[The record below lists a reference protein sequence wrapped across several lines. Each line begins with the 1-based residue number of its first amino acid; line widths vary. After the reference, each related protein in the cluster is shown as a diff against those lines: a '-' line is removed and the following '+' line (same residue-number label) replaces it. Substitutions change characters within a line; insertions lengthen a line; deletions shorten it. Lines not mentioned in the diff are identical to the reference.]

1 MNIVLKTS
9 AALSALCLAGCVAT
23 QNAGRQIE
31 ALATSSE
38 DLASKMPSEGQSMP
52 VIEVSKEMYF
62 GGEAFRK
69 RRGAELPAATDRVL
83 LRSSGDIDVSAFA
96 SLVTKATGI
105 PVALNV
111 KSQQVAANAASLKQT
126 MSVLWDGPLAGVLD
140 QAAAKF
146 GIDWEYQDGVI
157 VLSDERTETFVLHA
171 LPTTAALDAGLQTGG
186 QSGSGG
192 SSGGS
197 SGQSGASGEGQFD
210 AGQKV
215 AIDVWK
221 DVQGA
226 VAVIVGERGRFALT
240 PSNGTL
246 TVTSSPAVLAQVARF
261 VRTQNDIL
269 TRQVFIRMKIYS
281 VEAGEG
287 DDAGFKITS
296 LFQNAASSVG
306 VNWISPGSPLAPA
319 AGSLDVNIMGASSEW
334 KGSKVVAKALST
346 SARSTLLNELTLTA
360 LNNRPVVRQEVRTQ
374 SYIERTAVTEQ
385 ERSTTTEITPAKLS
399 TGFTASVLPR
409 IISENRILLQY
420 AINLSTLI
428 RFDKGDSGT
437 SSVQL
442 PTFDASSG
450 WQETS
455 LRSGEVLVL
464 LGFLSNKAN
473 DRREGT
479 GHPDNLL
486 FGGTRAASTQVR
498 RVVIT
503 LEPVIVSGVD

>member
-1 MNIVLKTS
+1 
-9 AALSALCLAGCVAT
+9 
-23 QNAGRQIE
+23 
-31 ALATSSE
+31 
-38 DLASKMPSEGQSMP
+38 
-52 VIEVSKEMYF
+52 
-62 GGEAFRK
+62 
-69 RRGAELPAATDRVL
+69 
-83 LRSSGDIDVSAFA
+83 
-96 SLVTKATGI
+96 
-105 PVALNV
+105 
-111 KSQQVAANAASLKQT
+111 
-126 MSVLWDGPLAGVLD
+126 
-140 QAAAKF
+140 
-146 GIDWEYQDGVI
+146 
-157 VLSDERTETFVLHA
+157 
-171 LPTTAALDAGLQTGG
+171 
-186 QSGSGG
+186 
-192 SSGGS
+192 
-197 SGQSGASGEGQFD
+197 SGASGEGQLD

-226 VAVIVGERGRFALT
+226 VAVIVGDRGRFALT

-287 DDAGFKITS
+287 DDAGFRITS
-296 LFQNAASSVG
+296 IFKNAANAVG
-306 VNWISPGSPLAPA
+306 VNWISPGSSLVAA
-319 AGSLDVNIMGASSEW
+319 AGSLDVNIMGSSSEW

-346 SARSTLLNELTLTA
+346 SAKSTLLNELTLTA

-374 SYIERTAVTEQ
+374 SYIERTSVTEQ

-428 RFDKGDSGT
+428 RFDKGESGT

-455 LRSGEVLVL
+455 LKSGEVLVL

-486 FGGTRAASTQVR
+486 FGGTRAASTQLR

>member
-1 MNIVLKTS
+1 MNIMLKTS
-9 AALSALCLAGCVAT
+9 AALSALCLSGCVAT
-23 QNAGRQIE
+23 ENAVRQIE
-31 ALATSSE
+31 TLSTASE
-38 DLASKMPSEGQSMP
+38 ELASQMPRQGQSMP

-83 LRSSGDIDVSAFA
+83 LRSSGDVDVSAFA
-96 SLVTKATGI
+96 SLVTRATGI

-111 KSQQVAANAASLKQT
+111 KSQQVAANTPGLKQT

-146 GIDWEYQDGVI
+146 GIDWEYSDGVI

-171 LPTTAALDAGLQTGG
+171 LPTTAALDAGLKTGE
-186 QSGSGG
+186 QSA
-192 SSGGS
+192 SGGS
-197 SGQSGASGEGQFD
+197 SGQSGASGEGQLD
-210 AGQKV
+210 VGQKA

-269 TRQVFIRMKIYS
+269 TRQVFIRMKVYS

-296 LFQNAASSVG
+296 FFENAAKTAG
-306 VNWISPGSPLAPA
+306 VNWISPGSSLTPA
-319 AGSLDVNIMGASSEW
+319 AGSLDVNIMGSSSQW
-334 KGSKVVAKALST
+334 NGSKVVAQALST
-346 SARSTLLNELTLTA
+346 SAKSTLLNELTLTA

-374 SYIERTAVTEQ
+374 SYIERTSVTEQ

-428 RFDKGDSGT
+428 RFDKGESGT

-479 GHPDNLL
+479 GHPDNFL

>member
-9 AALSALCLAGCVAT
+9 AALSVLCLTGCVAT
-23 QNAGRQIE
+23 ENADRQIE
-31 ALATSSE
+31 ALSSTSE
-38 DLASKMPSEGQSMP
+38 ELASKTPPHGQSLP

-69 RRGAELPAATDRVL
+69 RRGAELPASADRVL
-83 LRSSGDIDVSAFA
+83 LRSFGDVDVTAFA

-111 KSQQVAANAASLKQT
+111 KSQQATGNAASLKQT

-171 LPTTAALDAGLQTGG
+171 LPTTAALDAGLKTGE

-197 SGQSGASGEGQFD
+197 SGQSGASGEGQLD
-210 AGQKV
+210 VGQTV

-221 DVQGA
+221 DVQSA
-226 VAVIVGERGRFALT
+226 VGVIVGERGRFALT

-296 LFQNAASSVG
+296 IFQNAAQTAG
-306 VNWISPGSPLAPA
+306 VNWTSPGSSLSPA
-319 AGSLDVNIMGASSEW
+319 AGSLNVNIMGSSSRW
-334 KGSKVVAKALST
+334 NGSTVVAQALST
-346 SARSTLLNELTLTA
+346 SAKSTLLNELTLTA

-374 SYIERTAVTEQ
+374 SYIERTSVTEQ

-428 RFDKGDSGT
+428 RFDRGESGT

-464 LGFLSNKAN
+464 LGFLSNKAS

-479 GHPDNLL
+479 GHPDNFL

-503 LEPVIVSGVD
+503 LEPVIVSGGD

>member
-1 MNIVLKTS
+1 MLKTS
-9 AALSALCLAGCVAT
+9 AALSALCLAGCAAT

-31 ALATSSE
+31 TISTASE
-38 DLASKMPSEGQSMP
+38 ELASQMPRQGQSMP

-83 LRSSGDIDVSAFA
+83 LRSSGDVDVSAFA
-96 SLVTKATGI
+96 SLVTRATGI

-111 KSQQVAANAASLKQT
+111 KSQQVAANAPGLKQT

-146 GIDWEYQDGVI
+146 GIDWEYSDGVI

-171 LPTTAALDAGLQTGG
+171 LPTTAALDAGLKTGE

-197 SGQSGASGEGQFD
+197 SGQSGASGEGQLD
-210 AGQKV
+210 VGQKA

-281 VEAGEG
+281 VETGEG

-296 LFQNAASSVG
+296 IFENAAKTVG
-306 VNWISPGSPLAPA
+306 VNWTSPGSSLAPV
-319 AGSLDVNIMGASSEW
+319 AGSLDVNIMGSSSQW
-334 KGSKVVAKALST
+334 NGSEVVAKALST

-374 SYIERTAVTEQ
+374 SYIERTSVTEQ

-428 RFDKGDSGT
+428 RFDKGESGT

-479 GHPDNLL
+479 GHPDNFL

>member
-1 MNIVLKTS
+1 
-9 AALSALCLAGCVAT
+9 
-23 QNAGRQIE
+23 
-31 ALATSSE
+31 
-38 DLASKMPSEGQSMP
+38 
-52 VIEVSKEMYF
+52 
-62 GGEAFRK
+62 
-69 RRGAELPAATDRVL
+69 
-83 LRSSGDIDVSAFA
+83 
-96 SLVTKATGI
+96 
-105 PVALNV
+105 
-111 KSQQVAANAASLKQT
+111 
-126 MSVLWDGPLAGVLD
+126 
-140 QAAAKF
+140 
-146 GIDWEYQDGVI
+146 
-157 VLSDERTETFVLHA
+157 
-171 LPTTAALDAGLQTGG
+171 
-186 QSGSGG
+186 
-192 SSGGS
+192 
-197 SGQSGASGEGQFD
+197 
-210 AGQKV
+210 
-215 AIDVWK
+215 VWK

-296 LFQNAASSVG
+296 FFENAAKTAG
-306 VNWISPGSPLAPA
+306 VNWISPGSSLTPA
-319 AGSLDVNIMGASSEW
+319 AGSLDVNIMGSSSQW
-334 KGSKVVAKALST
+334 NGSKVVAQALST
-346 SARSTLLNELTLTA
+346 SAKSTLLNELTLTA

-374 SYIERTAVTEQ
+374 SYIERTSVTEQ

-428 RFDKGDSGT
+428 RFDKGESGT

-479 GHPDNLL
+479 GHPDNFL